1 MTLKFT
7 RPDRLDWLIFVSVWL
22 MGGYFITDSYIENH
36 GWQIGL
42 MAYGIIVS
50 VNTPLIMINVFFLV
64 PNFFK
69 IRWIVFYFLFFI
81 LLMSIAF
88 PIETNLNSWLVPE
101 ICNECQE
108 LINYIIINGQQ
119 VTIFSSFFLAKQY
132 LQFKNRAE
140 RVEKEKVKA
149 ELDFLKAQIN
159 PHFYFNTLNNLYGL
173 ALLKSDKAPNAILKL
188 SEIMEYV
195 IYDART
201 ERVPLEKEIEY
212 LKNYVELERL
222 RLEENAKVQFE
233 IEGEG
238 KGLQIAPLL
247 LLPLVENAFKH
258 GTINAEKVDI
268 EIRIQIDE
276 KEGNLTLSVKN
287 YFETSD
293 RKAGLGI
300 ENLRK
305 RLDLMYLNTYDLRQ
319 MREGDF
325 YISIL
330 KLQLLD

>member
-1 MTLKFT
+1 MILKFT
-7 RPDRLDWLIFVSVWL
+7 RPDRLDWLIFISVWV
-22 MGGYFITDSYIENH
+22 MGGYFITNSYVENH
-36 GWQIGL
+36 GWQVGL
-42 MAYGIIVS
+42 KAYGIIVL
-50 VNTPLIMINVFFLV
+50 VNTPLIIVNVFCLI

-69 IRWIVFYFLFFI
+69 VRWIIFYFLFFI
-81 LLMSIAF
+81 LLMIIAF
-88 PIETNLNSWLVPE
+88 PIETRLNSWLVPE
-101 ICNECQE
+101 VCNECQE
-108 LINYIIINGQQ
+108 LLNYIIINGQQ

-140 RVEKEKVKA
+140 RIEKEKVKA

-201 ERVPLEKEIEY
+201 ERVPLEKEMEY
-212 LKNYVELERL
+212 LKNYVELECL

-233 IEGEG
+233 VEGDG
-238 KGLQIAPLL
+238 QGLQVAPLL

-258 GTINAEKVDI
+258 GTSNAESVDI
-268 EIRIQIDE
+268 QIVIQID
-276 KEGNLTLSVKN
+276 KKDSVLDLSVKN
-287 YFETSD
+287 YFESSN
-293 RKAGLGI
+293 RKMGLGI

-305 RLDLMYLNTYDLRQ
+305 RLDLMYLNVYELKQTT
-319 MREGDF
+319 EGD
-325 YISIL
+325 YHISEL
-330 KLQLLD
+330 KLQL